1 MIFLKKKKQVP
12 KYGIYCRVGTY
23 EQVKCEGLKVVIY
36 ARSSNRKELKRQ
48 IKKLVNYC
56 EKNRFEIVAVKAEV
70 SRGKKYFRFP
80 LNSAM
85 KNKDAEA
92 MVITDLS
99 RFSRD
104 IPLGLQLL
112 SRVYENNKFL
122 IGADCDEIIDST
134 VDHSLKSGYN
144 YIITSVQEAMDE
156 RVYN

>member
-1 MIFLKKKKQVP
+1 MVFLKKKKQVP
-12 KYGIYCRVGTY
+12 KYGVYCRVGTY

-48 IKKLVNYC
+48 IRKLVDYC
-56 EKNRFEIVAVKAEV
+56 EKNRFEIVAIKAEV
-70 SRGKKYFRFP
+70 GRGKSHCRFS
-80 LNSAM
+80 LNSAI

-122 IGADCDEIIDST
+122 IGADCDEIIDSRIGQQSPLSI
-134 VDHSLKSGYN
+134 VRSMSS
-144 YIITSVQEAMDE
+144 IFE
-156 RVYN
+156 

>member
-1 MIFLKKKKQVP
+1 MIYLKKKKQVP

-23 EQVKCEGLKVVIY
+23 EQMKCAGLKVVIY
-36 ARSSNRKELKRQ
+36 ARSSTRKEVKRQ
-48 IKKLVNYC
+48 IKKLVDYC
-56 EKNRFEIVAVKAEV
+56 EKNRFEIVAIKAEV
-70 SRGKKYFRFP
+70 GRGKSYCRFP

-92 MVITDLS
+92 IVVTELS

-122 IGADCDEIIDST
+122 IGADCDEIIDSRT
-134 VDHSLKSGYN
+134 GQQSPLFIVRSLST
-144 YIITSVQEAMDE
+144 IFE
-156 RVYN
+156 